1 MNCQMT
7 ENLIAEHRSNYN
19 KQIKEYNRYVRKFP
33 ARIFLDILGY
43 EKQNYTYL
51 VYDTPTDAPQN
62 LFDE

>member
-1 MNCQMT
+1 MKIIKN
-7 ENLIAEHRSNYN
+7 N

-43 EKQNYTYL
+43 KKQNYTYL